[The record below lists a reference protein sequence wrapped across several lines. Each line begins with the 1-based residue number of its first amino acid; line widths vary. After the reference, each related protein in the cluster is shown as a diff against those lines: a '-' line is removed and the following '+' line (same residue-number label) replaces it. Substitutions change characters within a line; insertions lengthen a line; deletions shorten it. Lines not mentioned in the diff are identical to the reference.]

1 MDTNGKLVPQSN
13 DNVTGAIEIFG
24 DQISSYLESMGL
36 PANDILTPVN
46 LRRPIFQN
54 MDTALDKLTI
64 EQKSKAVYISKFS
77 AACAV
82 GLFDAALNYLW
93 NETVKDLRNKVS
105 RFDIVYFF
113 DITVGD
119 SAQREKLKNES
130 DLEKLPDWQL
140 IRGCHEI
147 GIITEVGFQHLDY
160 IRNMRN
166 HASAAH
172 PNQVEI
178 TGLQLSS
185 WLETCIREVLS
196 NEPNEPAI
204 KIRALLNNLRQERI
218 SESGLPAIEAGL
230 DSLPETQADS
240 LLRAILGMYATPD
253 ISSQVKDNIRIIAKS
268 VWKVVSDEV
277 RQEIGVK
284 QAIHEAN
291 GDTTKSNLIREFIEV
306 VDGLEYLTEVT
317 RSAEISAAL
326 DNLMTA
332 HEGWNN
338 FYTEVAPARLLQR
351 IVPGNG
357 DIPVAVISKYV
368 KVITMCRIG
377 NGYGV
382 SWDASDYYDE
392 LLARFQDV
400 QIRSFINLL
409 YDPEII
415 SRLQFPKCAR
425 AYQSIVTTLIARAV
439 RPRVKETLAFIE
451 QYPTDRLKNVKSD
464 DRFLTLRQSL
474 QV

>member
-1 MDTNGKLVPQSN
+1 MDTNGNLVPQSN
-13 DNVTGAIEIFG
+13 DNVTSAIETFEVR
-24 DQISSYLESMGL
+24 ISSYLESMGL
-36 PANDILTPVN
+36 PTNDILTPVS

-54 MDTALDKLTI
+54 MDTALDRLTE

-82 GLFDAALNYLW
+82 GLFDASLNYLW

-113 DITVGD
+113 DITVGN
-119 SAQREKLKNES
+119 SAQGEKFKNEA

-172 PNQVEI
+172 PNQIEI
-178 TGLQLSS
+178 TGLQLIS
-185 WLETCIREVLS
+185 WLETCIREVLA

-204 KIRALLNNLRQERI
+204 KIRALLNNLRHEQI
-218 SESGLPAIEAGL
+218 SESELPSIEAGL

-240 LLRAILGMYATPD
+240 LLRAILGMYAD
-253 ISSQVKDNIRIIAKS
+253 SNISSQAKDNIRIIAKS
-268 VWKVVSDEV
+268 VWKVVSDEA
-277 RQEIGVK
+277 RREIGVQ
-284 QAIHEAN
+284 QATHAAN
-291 GDTTKSNLIREFIEV
+291 GNTTKSNLIREFIEV
-306 VDGLEYLTEVT
+306 VDGLKYLTEVT
-317 RSAEISAAL
+317 RSAEISDAL

-338 FYTEVAPARLLQR
+338 FYTEVAPARLLHR
-351 IVPGNG
+351 IVPDNG
-357 DIPVAVISKYV
+357 DIPGAVISKYV
-368 KVITMCRIG
+368 KAITMCRIG

-382 SWDASDYYDE
+382 SWNASDYYDD

-409 YDPEII
+409 YNSEVI
-415 SRLQFPKCAR
+415 SRLQFQSCAKG
-425 AYQSIVTTLIARAV
+425 YQSIATTLIARAV
-439 RPRVKETLAFIE
+439 RPRLAYIE
-451 QYPTDRLKNVKSD
+451 QYPVDRLKNVKSD
-464 DRFLTLRQSL
+464 DRFRTLRQSL